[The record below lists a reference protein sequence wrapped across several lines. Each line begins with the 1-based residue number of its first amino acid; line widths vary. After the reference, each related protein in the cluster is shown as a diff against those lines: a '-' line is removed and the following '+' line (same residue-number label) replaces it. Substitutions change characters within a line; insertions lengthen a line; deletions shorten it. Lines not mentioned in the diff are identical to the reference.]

1 MMGQPNAEDEEW
13 CVTAPD
19 PLTVSV
25 VTYSPGEHLDTFL
38 DSLRLATT
46 RPYRV
51 VLADNGST
59 DGAPE
64 QSASRPEVTL
74 LRTGSNLGYG
84 GAHNAALVGVTD
96 GWVVLANPDVRWEP
110 GSLDTLLAATARWP
124 RGGAFGPAIVDVD
137 GALYPSARELPTL
150 GRGIGHV
157 LCGWWWPSNPW
168 TASYRRERGEPVE
181 GPAGWLSGSC
191 LLLPAEAFHRVGGF
205 DDSYFMYFE
214 DVDLGARLDRAGW
227 LSVHVPSAV
236 VVHTGGH
243 ATARAADRMRD
254 EHHRSAYR
262 YLSRLY
268 PGRSRAPL
276 RWTLAAGLWT
286 RAALSRVIGR
296 VGQGA
301 APQRH
306 SELLD
311 SETR

>member
-1 MMGQPNAEDEEW
+1 M
-13 CVTAPD
+13 VTSDA
-19 PLTVSV
+19 LVVSV
-25 VTYSPGEHLDTFL
+25 VTFGSGHHLDVFL
-38 DSLRLATT
+38 DSLRGATA

-51 VLADNGST
+51 VVADNGST

-64 QSASRPEVTL
+64 RAAERPEVTL
-74 LRTGSNLGYG
+74 LRTGANIGYG
-84 GAHNAALVGVTD
+84 AAHNAALTGSTE
-96 GWVVLANPDVRWEP
+96 GWLVLANPDVRWEP
-110 GSLDTLLAATARWP
+110 GGLDTLLDATGRWP
-124 RGGAFGPAIVDVD
+124 RGGAFGPAIVDPD

-157 LCGWWWPSNPW
+157 LCGWWWPGNPW
-168 TASYRRERGEPVE
+168 TRRYRRERGVPVE

-191 LLLPAEAFHRVGGF
+191 LLLVAEAFHRVGGF
-205 DDSYFMYFE
+205 DDGYFMYFE
-214 DVDLGARLDRAGW
+214 DVDLGARLGRAGW

-243 ATARAADRMRD
+243 ATAQSAGAMLD

-268 PGRSRAPL
+268 PGRLRAPL
-276 RWTLAAGLWT
+276 RWGLAAGLYG
-286 RAALSRVIGR
+286 RAALTRIVDR

-301 APQRH
+301 APQRR

-311 SETR
+311 RSGRS

>member
-1 MMGQPNAEDEEW
+1 VAG
-13 CVTAPD
+13 PD

-25 VTYSPGEHLDTFL
+25 VTYSPGEHLELFL
-38 DSLRLATT
+38 DSLSLATT

-51 VLADNGST
+51 VVADNGST

-64 QSASRPEVTL
+64 RAASRPEVTL
-74 LRTGSNLGYG
+74 LRTGANIGYG
-84 GAHNAALVGVTD
+84 AAHNAALAAVTH

-110 GSLDTLLAATARWP
+110 GSLDTLIAAGTRWP
-124 RGGAFGPAIVDVD
+124 RGGAFGPAIVDSD

-157 LCGWWWPSNPW
+157 LCGWWWPGNPW
-168 TASYRRERGEPVE
+168 TASYRKERGVPVE

-191 LLLPAEAFHRVGGF
+191 LLMPAQAFHRVGGF
-205 DDSYFMYFE
+205 DESYFMYFE
-214 DVDLGARLDRAGW
+214 DVDLGDRLGRAGW
-227 LSVHVPSAV
+227 LSVHVPAAI
-236 VVHTGGH
+236 VVHSGGH
-243 ATARAADRMRD
+243 ATARSAGRMRD

-262 YLSRLY
+262 YLSGRY
-268 PGRSRAPL
+268 PGRVHAPL
-276 RWTLAAGLWT
+276 RWALAAGLAA
-286 RAALSRVIGR
+286 RAAVSRVVGG

-311 SETR
+311 SGRR